1 MHQIYWDQLL
11 TKLGVLSYTVD
22 QAGRVKRLTFGDA
35 KGLGRRDAERC
46 RHVRRQ
52 LVEYFD
58 GRRTVFEL
66 ELNPVG
72 SAFQQRV
79 WQALTRIPYGDVCGY
94 GELAKRVGNP
104 RAARAVGQANGA
116 NPIPI
121 IIPCHRVV
129 AGDGS
134 IGGYS
139 GGLAVKRYLLALE
152 RAELAA

>member
-1 MHQIYWDQLL
+1 MNQTYWDQLS

-52 LVEYFD
+52 LVEYFA